1 MPDILSSLPVEYLF
15 TIHAAVAAP
24 VPIPGGPTGT
34 RVIVNVTGGTF
45 QGPKVSGTVG
55 MGGDWLS
62 MRTTGSAHLD
72 VRLLLITDDGV
83 AIHMAY
89 EGIMAPSDTGV
100 RIITAPL
107 FQTGDE
113 RYAWLNDVQAVAI
126 GQPSKDAV
134 DYDVYRVL

>member
-1 MPDILSSLPVEYLF
+1 MPDILSSLPVEFLF
-15 TIHAAVAAP
+15 TIHANVAAP
-24 VPIPGGPTGT
+24 VPIAGGPAGT
-34 RVIVNVTGGTF
+34 RVIVNVTGGSF
-45 QGPKVSGTVG
+45 AGPKASGTVN

-126 GQPSKDAV
+126 GKPSKDAV

>member
-15 TIHAAVAAP
+15 TIHAVVAAP

-126 GQPSKDAV
+126 GKPSKDAV
-134 DYDVYRVL
+134 DYDVYRIL

>member
-1 MPDILSSLPVEYLF
+1 MPDILSSLPVEFLF
-15 TIHAAVAAP
+15 TIHANVAAP
-24 VPIPGGPTGT
+24 VPIAGGPAGT
-34 RVIVNVTGGTF
+34 RVIVNVTGGSF
-45 QGPKVSGTVG
+45 AGPKASGTVN

-89 EGIMAPSDTGV
+89 EGIMGPTDDGV

-126 GQPSKDAV
+126 GKPSKDAV
-134 DYDVYRVL
+134 DYDVYRIL

>member
-1 MPDILSSLPVEYLF
+1 MPDTLSSLPVEYLF
-15 TIHAAVAAP
+15 TIHATLAAP
-24 VPIPGGPTGT
+24 IPIPGGPTGT
-34 RVIVNVTGGTF
+34 RVIVNVTGGSF
-45 QGPKVSGTVG
+45 RGPKASGTVG

-62 MRTTGSAHLD
+62 MRTTGSAHID

-113 RYAWLNDVQAVAI
+113 RYAWLNDVQAVDI

>member
-1 MPDILSSLPVEYLF
+1 MPDIFSSLPVEFLF
-15 TIHAAVAAP
+15 TIHANVAAP
-24 VPIPGGPTGT
+24 VPIAGGPAGT

-45 QGPKVSGTVG
+45 AGPKASGTVN
-55 MGGDWLS
+55 MGGDWLT
-62 MRTTGSAHLD
+62 MRATGTAHLD
-72 VRLLLITDDGV
+72 VRILLTTDDGV

-89 EGIMAPSDTGV
+89 EGIMGPTDDGI

-126 GQPSKDAV
+126 GKPSKDAV
-134 DYDVYRVL
+134 DYDVYRIL

>member
-1 MPDILSSLPVEYLF
+1 
-15 TIHAAVAAP
+15 
-24 VPIPGGPTGT
+24 
-34 RVIVNVTGGTF
+34 
-45 QGPKVSGTVG
+45 
-55 MGGDWLS
+55 
-62 MRTTGSAHLD
+62 

-107 FQTGDE
+107 FQTGDD

>member
-1 MPDILSSLPVEYLF
+1 MPDILSSLPVEFLF
-15 TIHAAVAAP
+15 TIHANVAAP
-24 VPIPGGPTGT
+24 VPIAGGPTGT

>member
-1 MPDILSSLPVEYLF
+1 
-15 TIHAAVAAP
+15 
-24 VPIPGGPTGT
+24 
-34 RVIVNVTGGTF
+34 
-45 QGPKVSGTVG
+45 

>member
-15 TIHAAVAAP
+15 TIHATVAAP
-24 VPIPGGPTGT
+24 VPIPGGPAGT

-45 QGPKVSGTVG
+45 AGPKASGTVT
-55 MGGDWLS
+55 MGGDWLT
-62 MRTTGSAHLD
+62 MRTTGTAHLD
-72 VRLLLITDDGV
+72 VRVLLITDDGV
-83 AIHMAY
+83 PIHMAY
-89 EGIMAPSDTGV
+89 EGIMTPSDTGV

-126 GQPSKDAV
+126 GKPSKDAV
-134 DYDVYRVL
+134 DYDVYRIL

>member
-1 MPDILSSLPVEYLF
+1 MPDSLSSLPVEFLF
-15 TIHAAVAAP
+15 TIHANVAAP
-24 VPIPGGPTGT
+24 VPIAGGPAGT

-45 QGPKVSGTVG
+45 AGPKASGTVN
-55 MGGDWLS
+55 MGGDWLT
-62 MRTTGSAHLD
+62 MRATGTAHLD
-72 VRLLLITDDGV
+72 VRVLLTTDDGV

-89 EGIMAPSDTGV
+89 EGIMGPTDDGI

>member
-1 MPDILSSLPVEYLF
+1 MPVILSSLPVEYLF
-15 TIHAAVAAP
+15 TIHANVAAP